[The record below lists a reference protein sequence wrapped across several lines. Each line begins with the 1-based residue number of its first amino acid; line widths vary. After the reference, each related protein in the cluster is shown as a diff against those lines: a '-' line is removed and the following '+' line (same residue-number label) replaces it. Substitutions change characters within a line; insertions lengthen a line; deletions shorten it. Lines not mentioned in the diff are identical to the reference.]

1 MPGPLVHPAMLGW
14 QCCRDFVP
22 QTICKGGHGVIFI
35 IFFLFIL
42 TACFTTGENWFLAGP
57 AMCMAGSRAGEG
69 FLPSLS
75 IFETEMGGEEEARS
89 RMQGAVG

>member
-1 MPGPLVHPAMLGW
+1 
-14 QCCRDFVP
+14 
-22 QTICKGGHGVIFI
+22 
-35 IFFLFIL
+35 
-42 TACFTTGENWFLAGP
+42 
-57 AMCMAGSRAGEG
+57 MCMAGSRAGEG